1 MIRWFFERFE
11 KSIGGAEGQPV
22 GVIND
27 ADFTVADE
35 RPIQDLLFDLTNLL
49 DLDLWCRQFTVRFDH
64 EEIGMY
70 PGVDVPA

>member
-27 ADFTVADE
+27 ADFTVANE
-35 RPIQDLLFDLTNLL
+35 RPIHDLLFDLTNLF
-49 DLDLWCRQFTVRFDH
+49 DFDLWCRQLAVRLDH
-64 EEIGMY
+64 EVIGMC
-70 PGVDVPA
+70 PGVDLLA